1 VPWPTEETIRRGALA
16 SIQVLLDQGQD
27 PAEFD
32 PERSAELESERKR
45 LEEEAERRK
54 EEEVEL
60 ERVRREERMRE
71 EVARRE
77 SAGAQGAQGRPEEKP
92 KVFMGLDLLDD
103 EDEDED

>member
-32 PERSAELESERKR
+32 PERSAELERERKR

-77 SAGAQGAQGRPEEKP
+77 SAAAQGVQGRTEEKP

-103 EDEDED
+103 EDED